1 MIEKASALFS
11 VYVLDGI
18 QQELTPARLL
28 EAVSEEGVLC
38 GGQDD
43 TPAVVVDETIESV
56 GRSVVP
62 VSEDPFPF
70 LGKMSGDMDR
80 FPLSYAE
87 AYTRM
92 RAGSALVD
100 ALWKKGKFTVGDLSL
115 EARWKING
123 DMVGCMAAFY
133 HSVQAVSEYVDALGL
148 KFSGCEVEGADS
160 PDVEFTAVMSNIPEA
175 EEDTFVVEPFRTHNP
190 WMTQERICQAGLVP
204 DPKSWVVYIPFDTA
218 DFRLGGSAFAAAA
231 GVAGAPPRIEDA
243 DYFMECFEVIREF
256 AEDGI
261 LLSAATVG
269 RGGLLKAVSDMA
281 EGSGCGMEINVSDIM
296 RAYQESSS
304 FAVVFSE
311 IPGAL
316 IQIRD
321 SDFDY
326 VDAELLLQDVA
337 YYPLG
342 HPVEGAGLSVC
353 SAKRPGIET
362 ILDSLMQNAEGED

>member
-243 DYFMECFEVIREF
+243 DYFMDCFEVIREF

>member
-218 DFRLGGSAFAAAA
+218 DFRLGGSAFATAA
-231 GVAGAPPRIEDA
+231 GVAGAPLRIEDA
-243 DYFMECFEVIREF
+243 DYFMDCFEVIREF

-281 EGSGCGMEINVSDIM
+281 KGSGCGMEINVSDIM

>member
-18 QQELTPARLL
+18 RQELTPARLL

-92 RAGSALVD
+92 RTGSALVD
-100 ALWKKGKFTVGDLSL
+100 ALWKKGKFTIGDLSL
-115 EARWKING
+115 EARWKVNG

-133 HSVQAVSEYVDALGL
+133 HSVQAASEYVDALGL
-148 KFSGCEVEGADS
+148 KFSGCEADEADS
-160 PDVEFTAVMSNIPEA
+160 PDVEFMAVMSKTSEA

-190 WMTQERICQAGLVP
+190 WMTQERICPAGLVP

-243 DYFMECFEVIREF
+243 DYFMDCFEVIREF

-296 RAYQESSS
+296 RAYRESSS

-342 HPVEGAGLSVC
+342 HPLDDAGLSVC
-353 SAKRPGIET
+353 SSQRPGIET

>member
-148 KFSGCEVEGADS
+148 KFSGCEV
-160 PDVEFTAVMSNIPEA
+160 
-175 EEDTFVVEPFRTHNP
+175 
-190 WMTQERICQAGLVP
+190 
-204 DPKSWVVYIPFDTA
+204 
-218 DFRLGGSAFAAAA
+218 
-231 GVAGAPPRIEDA
+231 
-243 DYFMECFEVIREF
+243 
-256 AEDGI
+256 
-261 LLSAATVG
+261 
-269 RGGLLKAVSDMA
+269 
-281 EGSGCGMEINVSDIM
+281 
-296 RAYQESSS
+296 
-304 FAVVFSE
+304 
-311 IPGAL
+311 
-316 IQIRD
+316 
-321 SDFDY
+321 
-326 VDAELLLQDVA
+326 
-337 YYPLG
+337 
-342 HPVEGAGLSVC
+342 
-353 SAKRPGIET
+353 
-362 ILDSLMQNAEGED
+362 

>member
-115 EARWKING
+115 EVRWKING

-133 HSVQAVSEYVDALGL
+133 HSVQAASEYVDALGL
-148 KFSGCEVEGADS
+148 KFSGCEVERADS

-175 EEDTFVVEPFRTHNP
+175 EEDTFVVEPFRTHNL
-190 WMTQERICQAGLVP
+190 WMTQERICQAELVP

-218 DFRLGGSAFAAAA
+218 DFRLGGSAFATAA

-243 DYFMECFEVIREF
+243 DYFMDCFEVIREF

-269 RGGLLKAVSDMA
+269 RGGLLKTVSDMA

>member
-115 EARWKING
+115 EVRWKING

-133 HSVQAVSEYVDALGL
+133 HSVQAASEYVDALGL
-148 KFSGCEVEGADS
+148 KFSGCEVEKADS
-160 PDVEFTAVMSNIPEA
+160 PDVEFTAVLSKAPEA

-218 DFRLGGSAFAAAA
+218 DFRLGGSAFATAA

-243 DYFMECFEVIREF
+243 DYFMDCFEVIREF

-296 RAYQESSS
+296 RAYQEGSS

>member
-100 ALWKKGKFTVGDLSL
+100 ALWKKGRFTVGDLSL
-115 EARWKING
+115 EAQWKVNG

-133 HSVQAVSEYVDALGL
+133 HSVQAASEYVDALGL
-148 KFSGCEVEGADS
+148 KFSACEVERADS
-160 PDVEFTAVMSNIPEA
+160 PDVEFTAVLSKAPEA

-190 WMTQERICQAGLVP
+190 WMTQERICQAYLVP

-243 DYFMECFEVIREF
+243 DYFMDCFEVIREF

-342 HPVEGAGLSVC
+342 HPAEGTGLSVS

>member
-218 DFRLGGSAFAAAA
+218 DFRLGGSAFATAA
-231 GVAGAPPRIEDA
+231 GVAGAPLRIEDA
-243 DYFMECFEVIREF
+243 DYFMDCFEVIREF

>member
-133 HSVQAVSEYVDALGL
+133 HSVQAASEYVDALGL
-148 KFSGCEVEGADS
+148 KFSGCEVERADS
-160 PDVEFTAVMSNIPEA
+160 PDVEFMAVMSNIPEA

-218 DFRLGGSAFAAAA
+218 DFRLGGSAFATAA
-231 GVAGAPPRIEDA
+231 GVVGAPPRIEDA
-243 DYFMECFEVIREF
+243 DYFMDCFEVIREF

-353 SAKRPGIET
+353 SAKKPGIET

>member
-175 EEDTFVVEPFRTHNP
+175 EEDTFVLEPFRTHNP

-243 DYFMECFEVIREF
+243 DYFMDCFEVIREF

>member
-218 DFRLGGSAFAAAA
+218 DFRLGGSAFATAA
-231 GVAGAPPRIEDA
+231 GVAGAPPRIEDS
-243 DYFMECFEVIREF
+243 DYFMDCFEVIREF

>member
-38 GGQDD
+38 GGQGD
-43 TPAVVVDETIESV
+43 TPDVVVDETIESV

-80 FPLSYAE
+80 CPLSYAE

-115 EARWKING
+115 EVRWKING

-133 HSVQAVSEYVDALGL
+133 HSVQAASEYVDALGL
-148 KFSGCEVEGADS
+148 KFSGCEVERADS
-160 PDVEFTAVMSNIPEA
+160 PDVEFMAVMSNIPEA

-190 WMTQERICQAGLVP
+190 WMTQERICQAELVP

-218 DFRLGGSAFAAAA
+218 DFRLGGSAFATAA

-243 DYFMECFEVIREF
+243 DYFMDCFEVIREF

-353 SAKRPGIET
+353 SAKKPGIET

>member
-62 VSEDPFPF
+62 VSEDPFSF

-100 ALWKKGKFTVGDLSL
+100 ALWKKGRFTVGDLSL
-115 EARWKING
+115 EARWKVNG

-133 HSVQAVSEYVDALGL
+133 HSVQAASEYVDALGL
-148 KFSGCEVEGADS
+148 KFSGCEVERADS
-160 PDVEFTAVMSNIPEA
+160 LDVEFTAVMSNIPEA

-190 WMTQERICQAGLVP
+190 WMTQERICQAYLVP

-243 DYFMECFEVIREF
+243 DYFMDCFEVIREF

-353 SAKRPGIET
+353 SAKKPGIET

>member
-204 DPKSWVVYIPFDTA
+204 EPKSWVVYIPFDTA
-218 DFRLGGSAFAAAA
+218 DFRLGGSAFATAA
-231 GVAGAPPRIEDA
+231 GVAGAPLRIEDA
-243 DYFMECFEVIREF
+243 DYFMDCFEVIREF

>member
-218 DFRLGGSAFAAAA
+218 DFRLGGSAFATAD

-243 DYFMECFEVIREF
+243 DYFMDCFEVIREF

>member
-100 ALWKKGKFTVGDLSL
+100 ALWKKGRFTVGDLSL

-133 HSVQAVSEYVDALGL
+133 HSVQAASEYVDALGL
-148 KFSGCEVEGADS
+148 KFSGCEVERADS

-190 WMTQERICQAGLVP
+190 WMMQERICQAELVP

-218 DFRLGGSAFAAAA
+218 DFRLGGSAFATAA

-243 DYFMECFEVIREF
+243 DYFMDCFEVIREF

-353 SAKRPGIET
+353 SAKKPGIET